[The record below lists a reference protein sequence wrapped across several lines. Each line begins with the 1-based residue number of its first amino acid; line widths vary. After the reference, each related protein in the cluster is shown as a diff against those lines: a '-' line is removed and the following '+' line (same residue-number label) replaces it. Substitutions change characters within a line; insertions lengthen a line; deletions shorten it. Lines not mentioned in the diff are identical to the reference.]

1 MFYMTK
7 GDIGKILKAFQYFV
21 KGDPSKLDHQPISSV
36 VNIMEEDRRGSYWKM
51 KIRYFDEVVEK
62 IKEVWETFLLKATFF
77 AKMKRI
83 MKW

>member
-1 MFYMTK
+1 MTK

-21 KGDPSKLDHQPISSV
+21 KGDASKLDHQPISSV
-36 VNIMEEDRRGSYWKM
+36 INIMEEDRRGSYWKM

-62 IKEVWETFLLKATFF
+62 IKEVWETFLLKATLF